1 MKSLISN
8 YLIPVSVIIILSSM
22 AGCNKK
28 AEEVLLSLNTNE
40 ITLKPNQ
47 TFNLI
52 VSPDASGCV
61 FRSDNDTIA
70 EVYASGEII
79 ARKVGVTNIYVT
91 NSEKGYHEVCKVI
104 VTPEYTMYRE
114 PYLGFGTSK
123 ENIKFYETRQMVD
136 ETDSTILYNGENSL
150 IDSLTYSIEN
160 STYTSCICG
169 IPSDQVG
176 LLDHYLSERYIYIG
190 YIDVNLIARR
200 TINGKAYVVTQVYSS
215 SEILV
220 YYFPKTGSSKG
231 TGLTVD
237 SETGKT
243 IEGFIN
249 KIKKLYP
256 KD

>member
-79 ARKVGVTNIYVT
+79 ARKV
-91 NSEKGYHEVCKVI
+91 
-104 VTPEYTMYRE
+104 
-114 PYLGFGTSK
+114 
-123 ENIKFYETRQMVD
+123 
-136 ETDSTILYNGENSL
+136 
-150 IDSLTYSIEN
+150 
-160 STYTSCICG
+160 
-169 IPSDQVG
+169 
-176 LLDHYLSERYIYIG
+176 
-190 YIDVNLIARR
+190 
-200 TINGKAYVVTQVYSS
+200 
-215 SEILV
+215 
-220 YYFPKTGSSKG
+220 
-231 TGLTVD
+231 
-237 SETGKT
+237 
-243 IEGFIN
+243 
-249 KIKKLYP
+249 
-256 KD
+256 

>member
-1 MKSLISN
+1 
-8 YLIPVSVIIILSSM
+8 M
-22 AGCNKK
+22 AGCSKK

-47 TFNLI
+47 TFNLV

-70 EVYASGEII
+70 EVYSTGEII
-79 ARKVGVTNIYVT
+79 ARKVGETNVYVT
-91 NSEKGYHEVCKVI
+91 NSEKGYHEVCKVT

-123 ENIKFYETRQMVD
+123 ENIKFYETRQIAD
-136 ETDSTILYNGENSL
+136 ENDSTILYTGENSF
-150 IDSLTYSIEN
+150 IDSLAYSFEN
-160 STYTSCICG
+160 SAYTSCICG

-220 YYFPKTGSSKG
+220 YYFPKTSSTKG
-231 TGLTVD
+231 TGLTD
-237 SETGKT
+237 NSERGKT
-243 IEGFIN
+243 IDGFKN
-249 KIKKLYP
+249 KIVEFYP